1 MHERGGE
8 PMARMKSHDGSLA
21 QTAVRTTH
29 EHGAAPTTR
38 RSMVRLFASYAAI
51 SLVPVILL
59 GFVLAWSYRSEA
71 RQRGVAEGRS
81 EALLIAQTAVEPR
94 LSGHPLSQGLTRS
107 EKASMQTLVQK
118 AVREHDIL
126 RLRLRDLAGN
136 VVYSDDGSGFKQ
148 QPEDEAL
155 DAAHGE
161 IVAHLTRLNSDTN
174 DTGKVGPE
182 AVEIYQPLLAGRPD
196 RRVGVLELYLPYA
209 PISADVTAGLHS
221 LYRDLILGLVGLY
234 AALSAIWFS
243 VSRRLRVQ
251 LKRNTY
257 LAEHDSLTDLPNRAI
272 FLRRAEEAVASS
284 CGGGRPA
291 AIAIVDLDRFKEVND
306 TLGHLN
312 GDRLLT
318 ELACRLATFMRP
330 KDCVAR
336 LGGDEF
342 GIILRDVTDPA
353 EVLWRVRTVI
363 EHEVSVS
370 GLPLSVDSSIGFVV
384 VPTDGTDV
392 DELLQHADVAMYV
405 AKEQHGGVVRYSS
418 DQNRYHPNDLA
429 LVGQLRQ
436 AIETDQLVLHYQPKA
451 ILADGRV
458 ESVEALVRWR
468 HPTLGLL
475 YPDSFI
481 PLVERTDLINKLTEW
496 VLHRALSDL
505 SELGLQMSG
514 VTMAVNVS
522 ARNLGRSG
530 FADLVIRELEETGIS
545 AERLVIEITET
556 ALLADPRSAAIV
568 LTELDAL
575 GVRVSIDDFGCG
587 QTSLGYLSTLPIHEL
602 KIDRSFIG
610 DMLVNP
616 AHAAIVRSIVDLGHN
631 LHFHVV
637 GEGVESNAI
646 WESLR
651 VSGCDSAQGYLLA
664 RPMPLEQLS
673 QWLAR
678 TFHEAGVNTA

>member
-1 MHERGGE
+1 MHECGGE
-8 PMARMKSHDGSLA
+8 PMARMMPPDDSPVQTRV
-21 QTAVRTTH
+21 QTAH
-29 EHGAAPTTR
+29 EHGGGPAKHRP
-38 RSMVRLFASYAAI
+38 MVRLLASYAAI

-59 GFVLAWSYRSEA
+59 GFVLSWSYRSEA
-71 RQRGVAEGRS
+71 RQRGIAEGRS
-81 EALLIAQTAVEPR
+81 EALVIAQTAVEPR
-94 LSGHPLSQGLTRS
+94 LSGHPLSQGLTPG
-107 EKASMQTLVQK
+107 EKASMQTLVHK
-118 AVREHDIL
+118 AVREHDVL

-136 VVYSDDGSGFKQ
+136 VVYSDDGSGFKER
-148 QPEDEAL
+148 PEDEAL
-155 DAAHGE
+155 EAAHGDILAE
-161 IVAHLTRLNSDTN
+161 LTQLNSDSN
-174 DTGKVGPE
+174 DTGKIGPE
-182 AVEIYQPLLAGRPD
+182 AVEIYQPLSAGRPE

-209 PISADVTAGLHS
+209 SISADVTAGLHN

-234 AALSAIWFS
+234 AALSAIWLS
-243 VSRRLRVQ
+243 VTRRLRVQ

-257 LAEHDSLTDLPNRAI
+257 LAEHDSLTELPNRAI
-272 FLRRAEEAVASS
+272 FLRRAEAAVASS
-284 CGGGRPA
+284 CGGGQA
-291 AIAIVDLDRFKEVND
+291 SAIAIVDLDRFKEVND
-306 TLGHLN
+306 ALGHHN
-312 GDRLLT
+312 GDQLLT
-318 ELACRLATFMRP
+318 ELARRLSTFMRP
-330 KDCVAR
+330 TDCVAR

-363 EHEVSVS
+363 EHEVSVG
-370 GLPLSVDSSIGFVV
+370 GLPLSVDSSIGFVM
-384 VPTDGTDV
+384 VPADGSDV

-405 AKEQHGGVVRYSS
+405 AKEQHRGVVRYNS
-418 DQNRYHPNDLA
+418 DQIRYHPSDLA
-429 LVGQLRQ
+429 LIGQLRQ

-451 ILADGRV
+451 VLANGRI

-481 PLVERTDLINKLTEW
+481 PLVEQTDLINKLTEW

-505 SELGLQMSG
+505 RDLGLEMSC

-522 ARNLGRSG
+522 ARNLGHSG

-545 AERLVIEITET
+545 ADRLVIEITET
-556 ALLADPRSAAIV
+556 ALLADPPGAVIV
-568 LTELDAL
+568 LTKLDAI

-587 QTSLGYLSTLPIHEL
+587 QTSLGYLSKLPIHEL
-602 KIDRSFIG
+602 KIDRSFID
-610 DMLVNP
+610 DMLVNQ

-631 LHFHVV
+631 LHFNVV

-651 VSGCDSAQGYLLA
+651 ASGCDSAQGYLLA

-673 QWLAR
+673 EWLVGDA
-678 TFHEAGVNTA
+678 TIVSSAT